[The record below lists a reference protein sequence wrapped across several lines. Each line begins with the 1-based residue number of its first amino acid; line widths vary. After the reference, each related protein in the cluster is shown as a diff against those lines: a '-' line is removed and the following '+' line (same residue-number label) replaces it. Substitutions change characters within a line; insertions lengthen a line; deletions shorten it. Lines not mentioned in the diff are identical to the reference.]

1 MVICDNI
8 GSGTRGHRPQ
18 HSINNPPE
26 EEDDLNSEIQAN
38 TRITWLEW
46 PRIAFFGF
54 INFIFGTV
62 VISGRNRKLSLTSR
76 DVT

>member
-38 TRITWLEW
+38 TRITW
-46 PRIAFFGF
+46 PRIAFLDLSTFWYSRYR
-54 INFIFGTV
+54 TK
-62 VISGRNRKLSLTSR
+62 SKLSLTSR